1 MARRPVFI
9 PEPYGAAPVRTEYVD
24 FTWHSGL
31 ALSQKR
37 KSITALHD
45 AAYAQLKLRRVL
57 EVSSKSAA
65 PLGVALSAFNLAIR
79 APGMSSTLC
88 VECAFQGS
96 KVFELGGPYK
106 DIFGK
111 TARDAKRDPRLQSS
125 GHLLRFHFMGRDW
138 GLEPQSA
145 FYDWL
150 YIKALSARADL
161 IENLTGYQAFTDIE
175 FNPDRS
181 INCQAYSVALF
192 LSLHRAGLLARVT
205 HDEDSFLDFISSRQ
219 VNNARQDDGVQ
230 GRLL

>member
-9 PEPYGAAPVRTEYVD
+9 PEPYSAAPVRTAYTD

-45 AAYAQLKLRRVL
+45 AAHTQLKLGPIL

-65 PLGVALSAFNLAIR
+65 PLGVALSAFNLTIR
-79 APGMSSTLC
+79 VSGAKSALC

-96 KVFELGGPYK
+96 KVFELGGPYR

-150 YIKALSARADL
+150 YINALSTRVDL
-161 IENLTGYQAFTDIE
+161 IEQLTGYEAFTDIE

-192 LSLHRAGLLARVT
+192 MSLQRSGMLARVT
-205 HDEDSFLDFISSRQ
+205 HDEDSFLDFVSSRQ
-219 VNNARQDDGVQ
+219 VNNARQDDGLQ